1 MATAQTSK
9 STNDRNKKSP
19 RTSGRNVESQTGE
32 RDENY
37 NLVSVLYHALQG
49 AETLQQYQKDAEKRG
64 EKELAEFFEET
75 RGGYVQFAQ
84 QAKQLL
90 ADRLDVDAGTDDDDD
105 DEEED
110 EDSDE

>member
-9 STNDRNKKSP
+9 STNDRNKKNQ
-19 RTSGRNVESQTGE
+19 RSGSNDTKSATGE

-37 NLVSVLYHALQG
+37 NLISVLYHAQQA
-49 AETLQQYQKDAEKRG
+49 AETAQQYQQDAKRSG
-64 EKELAEFFEET
+64 DEELAEFFEET
-75 RGGYVQFAQ
+75 RGGYVQFAE

-90 ADRLDVDAGTDDDDD
+90 AARLDVDAE

-110 EDSDE
+110 EEEED